1 VAVIGQAENVGVR
14 MTMKA
19 AKSLF
24 LDRAEVVSR
33 LDRVARRRLAIF
45 GGYAMRTAR
54 NLIKPKKDMTAD
66 QLPDE
71 LKALI
76 GASRLAVPV
85 GKNGRPVRGAR
96 RKIDQSLKDMVY
108 PWPQTT
114 GDPGRAPQYTTNF
127 TNSGKKFNRFK
138 DLIIFVVEQNLASVV
153 IGPIIFNRDDTPGLL
168 ENGGQANRYSPS
180 WYSRADGTIGTSFQK
195 KSVRIKP
202 HPYMSTA
209 FDRTLDAQVPRIF
222 REIF

>member
-1 VAVIGQAENVGVR
+1 MIGQNENVGVR
-14 MTMKA
+14 MTLKA

-33 LDRVARRRLAIF
+33 LDRVARRRLAVF

-66 QLPDE
+66 QLPSD

-76 GASRLAVPV
+76 GASRLAVPL
-85 GKNGRPVRGAR
+85 GKDGRPVRGAR
-96 RKIDQSLKDMVY
+96 KKQDQSLKSLVF

-114 GDPGRAPQYTTNF
+114 GEPGRAPQYTTTF
-127 TNSGKKFNRFK
+127 TNNGKKFNRFK
-138 DLIIFVVEQNLASVV
+138 NLIIFVVEQSLASVV
-153 IGPIIFNRDDTPGLL
+153 IGPVIFNREDTPGLL
-168 ENGGQANRYSPS
+168 EQGGIANRYSPE
-180 WYSRADGTIGTSFQK
+180 YYLRNDGTIGTNFEK

>member
-1 VAVIGQAENVGVR
+1 MIGQAENVGVR
-14 MTMKA
+14 MTLKA
-19 AKSLF
+19 AKTLF

-33 LDRVARRRLAIF
+33 LDRVSRRRLAIF

-54 NLIKPKKDMTAD
+54 HMIKPKKDMTVD

-71 LKALI
+71 LRALI
-76 GASRLAVPV
+76 GQSRLSRTDSRGKRRSGKAV
-85 GKNGRPVRGAR
+85 AA
-96 RKIDQSLKDMVY
+96 DLKREIF

-114 GDPGRAPQYTTNF
+114 GRPGGPPQYTVTF
-127 TNSGKKFNRFK
+127 TNTGKKFNRFK

-153 IGPIIFNRDDTPGLL
+153 IGPIIFNREDTPGLL

-180 WYSRADGTIGTSFQK
+180 WYQRADGTIGTSFEK
-195 KSVRIKP
+195 KSVRMKP

>member
-1 VAVIGQAENVGVR
+1 MIGQAENVGVR

-24 LDRAEVVSR
+24 LDRAEVISR

-76 GASRLAVPV
+76 GASRLAIPL
-85 GKNGRPVRGAR
+85 GKNGRPVRGGR
-96 RKIDQSLKDMVY
+96 RKVDQSLKEIVY

-114 GDPGRAPQYTTNF
+114 GQPGGPPQYTTSF
-127 TNSGKKFNRFK
+127 TSTGKKFNRFK
-138 DLIIFVVEQNLASVV
+138 DLIIFVVEQNDASVV
-153 IGPIIFNRDDTPGLL
+153 IGPIIFNREDTPGLL
-168 ENGGQANRYSPS
+168 ENGGQANRYQPN
-180 WYSRADGTIGTSFQK
+180 WYARANGTIGTNFEK

>member
-1 VAVIGQAENVGVR
+1 MIGQAENVGVR
-14 MTMKA
+14 MTLKA
-19 AKSLF
+19 AKTLF
-24 LDRAEVVSR
+24 LDRAAVVSR

-54 NLIKPKKDMTAD
+54 HMIKPKKDMTID

-71 LKALI
+71 LRALI
-76 GASRLAVPV
+76 GESRLAVRRDSR
-85 GKNGRPVRGAR
+85 GRALAR
-96 RKIDQSLKDMVY
+96 DRKAVERKLKEEIF

-114 GDPGRAPQYTTNF
+114 GRPGGPPQYTVTF
-127 TNSGKKFNRFK
+127 TNTGKKFNRFK
-138 DLIIFVVEQNLASVV
+138 DLIVFVVEQNLASVV
-153 IGPIIFNRDDTPGLL
+153 IGPIIFDRKDTPGLL
-168 ENGGQANRYSPS
+168 ENGGQATRYQPS
-180 WYSRADGTIGTSFQK
+180 YYQRADGTIGTSFEK
-195 KSVRIKP
+195 KSIRMKP